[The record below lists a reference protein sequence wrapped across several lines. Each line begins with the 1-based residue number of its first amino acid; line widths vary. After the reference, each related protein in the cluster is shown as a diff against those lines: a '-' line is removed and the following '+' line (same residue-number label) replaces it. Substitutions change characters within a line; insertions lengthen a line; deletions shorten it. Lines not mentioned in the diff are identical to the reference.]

1 MYEDQY
7 KRLAARD
14 SNIAGHGIFFLTYPQ
29 ATRAEI
35 LRSFPPR
42 GTTDVLIGRFF
53 DIYNQDPPLQ
63 IIHGPTYQKQ
73 YDQHWANPQE
83 SDVIWLGLTYAMM
96 QIAIV
101 SFQQS
106 GDEPTEYRGRT
117 EQMYRDY
124 KRLTAQCLMLA
135 DFSKNA
141 PYMMESFI
149 FYLLADLGK
158 NKEMDQNAMV
168 GIAILVRQAMK
179 MGYHR
184 DSKYFPGLS
193 PFQGEMRR
201 RVWIMIK
208 HLDLRASSNLGLPP
222 LVRSDQVNTELPRNL
237 YDDEL
242 DENMSELPAPRLLS
256 ENTPLSFQLYTAL
269 VLNIGYEIL
278 EQTQSLTLPSYDKAM
293 DLDRKLRAVRENI
306 PPQFKFKPVEES
318 LRDPCDIIMKR
329 YILEIMYLKYLLL
342 IHRKFCSNTRYPY
355 SARMGTKSA
364 MEILQHQLSLFNEC
378 RAGRR
383 LGESKMFAT
392 SLNSQEFILAA
403 MLVSMS
409 LYRSIDDERSG
420 RSPSDPFERNT
431 RPALIAAMEASHKI
445 WEVSKDDNMESF
457 KAWGLLSAMLSALKP
472 YELSKQTSAT
482 SQSSPFG
489 NSPFTPP
496 SDDVN
501 KLAPEHSAAM
511 TLNMLSAGASN
522 ANASLFGTNSS
533 TTSPAQYDS
542 APSIATQQGAVAG
555 SVGSYPLATD
565 PSGIAAVGG
574 PFSSLFGSNNTFP
587 AFQQV
592 DMSNSLDW
600 VSLVPSVSLNTES
613 NIRSGCLG
621 FIHV

>member
-1 MYEDQY
+1 
-7 KRLAARD
+7 
-14 SNIAGHGIFFLTYPQ
+14 
-29 ATRAEI
+29 
-35 LRSFPPR
+35 
-42 GTTDVLIGRFF
+42 
-53 DIYNQDPPLQ
+53 
-63 IIHGPTYQKQ
+63 
-73 YDQHWANPQE
+73 
-83 SDVIWLGLTYAMM
+83 
-96 QIAIV
+96 
-101 SFQQS
+101 
-106 GDEPTEYRGRT
+106 
-117 EQMYRDY
+117 
-124 KRLTAQCLMLA
+124 
-135 DFSKNA
+135 
-141 PYMMESFI
+141 
-149 FYLLADLGK
+149 
-158 NKEMDQNAMV
+158 
-168 GIAILVRQAMK
+168 
-179 MGYHR
+179 
-184 DSKYFPGLS
+184 
-193 PFQGEMRR
+193 
-201 RVWIMIK
+201 
-208 HLDLRASSNLGLPP
+208 
-222 LVRSDQVNTELPRNL
+222 
-237 YDDEL
+237 
-242 DENMSELPAPRLLS
+242 
-256 ENTPLSFQLYTAL
+256 
-269 VLNIGYEIL
+269 
-278 EQTQSLTLPSYDKAM
+278 
-293 DLDRKLRAVRENI
+293 
-306 PPQFKFKPVEES
+306 
-318 LRDPCDIIMKR
+318 
-329 YILEIMYLKYLLL
+329 
-342 IHRKFCSNTRYPY
+342 
-355 SARMGTKSA
+355 
-364 MEILQHQLSLFNEC
+364 
-378 RAGRR
+378 
-383 LGESKMFAT
+383 MFAT